1 MIYIVGSGLT
11 GIAAAAGL
19 IRRGYRPTILDVGLS
34 PEECTLQLKSRLAA
48 ADPGAWKEPDLRL
61 ARQLGPV
68 ALNGIPRKLY
78 CGSDFSFQQ
87 VYLASPLQARQA
99 SVHRSFAAGGFSN
112 VWGSVIEPMPPREMR
127 GWPIS
132 FNELAPH
139 YIHVRKLLCGS
150 PDEAVDLQA
159 SASGRLQPSTQARA
173 LYADLSAARKELAHS
188 GIRFNYPQMAIR
200 AEDKNGDRGCCY
212 CGLCLHGCP
221 YDAKYTAAAT
231 LRELVRQGSVN
242 YVPGIIVDRVAR
254 EDGYVRISARS
265 ATNGSPVVFQGK
277 RVFIA
282 TGFLESSR
290 IVLSSLGLYGVP
302 FRVQH
307 SDIFT
312 LPILRYSAAP
322 GIADESL
329 HTLCQLV
336 ARMDDIERSPHP
348 VHLQFYG
355 YNDLYL
361 GILRDKISFA
371 IPFKRVLN
379 ALATRLFV
387 IFGYLHSSVSSTLTL
402 TLTSGYNPGLR
413 LEGQPSEIALKIG
426 RSVSQ
431 KLFQNR
437 RYLRAI
443 PIPGQIRLDL
453 PGGGYHSGGIF
464 PMSDNP
470 GDFETD
476 RLGTIRALPG
486 VHIVDTSILPE
497 IPPFPTAFTAMAN
510 AHRIVSE
517 LEVSHE

>member
-19 IRRGYRPTILDVGLS
+19 VKRGYRPTILDVGLT
-34 PEECTLQLKSRLAA
+34 PEECTLQLKSRLAT
-48 ADPGAWKEPDLRL
+48 ADPGTWEERDLRL
-61 ARQLGPV
+61 AKRLGPV

-87 VYLASPLQARQA
+87 VDLASPLQVRQA

-112 VWGSVIEPMPPREMR
+112 VWGSVIEPMPSREMS

-139 YIHVRKLLCGS
+139 YIHVRKLVCD
-150 PDEAVDLQA
+150 PPNDAVELQPA
-159 SASGRLQPSTQARA
+159 AFGRLRPSTQARA
-173 LYADLSAARKELAHS
+173 FYADLRTARKELADS
-188 GIRFNYPQMAIR
+188 GIRFSYPQMAIR
-200 AEDKNGDRGCCY
+200 VEDKNGDRGCCY

-221 YDAKYTAAAT
+221 YDAKYAAGVT
-231 LRELVRQGSVN
+231 LRQFVREGSIT
-242 YVPGIIVDRVAR
+242 YIPGIIVDRVAQ
-254 EDGYVRISARS
+254 EDGHIRISARS
-265 ATNGSPVVFQGK
+265 ATDGSPVAFRGE
-277 RVFIA
+277 RVIIA
-282 TGFLESSR
+282 AGFLESSR
-290 IVLSSLGLYGVP
+290 IVLNSLRLYGVP
-302 FRVQH
+302 FQVKH

-312 LPILRYSAAP
+312 LPIIRYSATP
-322 GIADESL
+322 GIVHESL

-336 ARMDDIERSPHP
+336 AQIDDFKMSPHP

-355 YNDLYL
+355 YNDLYA
-361 GILRDKISFA
+361 GILRDKIGFA
-371 IPFKRVLN
+371 IPFNRVVN

-402 TLTSGYNPGLR
+402 TLTSSHNPGLR
-413 LEGQPSEIALKIG
+413 LEGQPSGDASKIS
-426 RSVSQ
+426 RSVAQ

-443 PIPGQIRLDL
+443 PVPGQIRLDL

-464 PMSDNP
+464 PMSDHP
-470 GDFETD
+470 KDFETD
-476 RLGTIRALPG
+476 RLGTIRSLPG

-510 AHRIVSE
+510 AHRIASE
-517 LEVSHE
+517 L